1 MTLSELFTAVQ
12 AALPAR
18 RGNLY
23 EQYFDR
29 AGADGK
35 TRRYGPYYVWTRCE
49 GGKMISSRVARED
62 APRVREEIA
71 RGKQLNRLV
80 GELWKLAEEWAQAA
94 EGAKKKSLSSSTR
107 RRPPSSRRP

>member
-23 EQYFDR
+23 KQYLDR

-35 TRRYGPYYVWTRCE
+35 PRRYGPYYVWTRCE
-49 GGKMISSRVARED
+49 DGKMVSSRVARED
-62 APRVREEIA
+62 VPRVKEEIA
-71 RGKQLNRLV
+71 RGKELNGLV
-80 GELWKLAEEWAQAA
+80 GQLWKLAEELAQAA
-94 EGAKKKSLSSSTR
+94 EGAKKKRSSRSTR
-107 RRPPSSRRP
+107 RRPHSLRRP

>member
-1 MTLSELFTAVQ
+1 MTMSEFFAALQ

-23 EQYFDR
+23 EQYFEREGTD
-29 AGADGK
+29 DK

-49 GGKMISSRVARED
+49 DGKMVSERVARED

-71 RGKQLNRLV
+71 RGKVLTDLIGQ
-80 GELWKLAEEWAQAA
+80 LWKLAEGLARDVGDEK
-94 EGAKKKSLSSSTR
+94 KKKSARSKR
-107 RRPPSSRRP
+107 RRPPLLSKP